1 MNVKSLIITI
11 AAMLVLGFGV
21 ACDPPEDGQQVPP
34 PGGPESPGGYEQ
46 PEPPGEP
53 YTPGE

>member
-1 MNVKSLIITI
+1 MNLKSLIITI

-34 PGGPESPGGYEQ
+34 PAPETPGGYEQ